1 MKETGNSKFEQAAER
16 VSMLFMEKYKNS
28 LNNIGF
34 KYHLIIDGV
43 DYAYSTSCSK
53 DNFTEYLKLIIFSMV
68 ATAHYNGLITEK
80 EFQELRP

>member
-1 MKETGNSKFEQAAER
+1 MPNYTHEQFIKEIGKD
-16 VSMLFMEKYKNS
+16 
-28 LNNIGF
+28 NIGF
-34 KYHLIIDGV
+34 KYHVIIDGV

-68 ATAHYNGLITEK
+68 ATAHYKGLITEK